1 MGLKVWATCV
11 CCCALFR
18 RRSLAGSRFPAETSL
33 DFFELERPRAP
44 KKSIAFQSVLVRYSL
59 GMPETSLSGRN
70 TRIARNVRRSISR
83 CMPCEN
89 AVMILPQKHTHPATL
104 YYLLLY
110 YTNTHAKY
118 TYTTSTRWLTSV
130 PSSLARG
137 DDAIRT
143 VGWMFFMWKIKELWW
158 IKPRERKMNVNSHL
172 WQISVGG
179 ESQMDLTI

>member
-1 MGLKVWATCV
+1 MKTIFTLDSKCECKHLSARYLRDTVSRDLVYNGALPVARPVWI
-11 CCCALFR
+11 F
-18 RRSLAGSRFPAETSL
+18 SSRAASS
-33 DFFELERPRAP
+33 P

-110 YTNTHAKY
+110 YTNTHPTLKY
-118 TYTTSTRWLTSV
+118 LYYDPLD
-130 PSSLARG
+130 G
-137 DDAIRT
+137 
-143 VGWMFFMWKIKELWW
+143 
-158 IKPRERKMNVNSHL
+158 
-172 WQISVGG
+172 
-179 ESQMDLTI
+179 

>member
-1 MGLKVWATCV
+1 MNVRLILNNKLWKQFLTFNNFYVRFKVWMQASI
-11 CCCALFR
+11 CALFTTQYR
-18 RRSLAGSRFPAETSL
+18 GISFTTGALPVARLVWIFSSRAASS
-33 DFFELERPRAP
+33 P

-110 YTNTHAKY
+110 YTNTHPTLKY
-118 TYTTSTRWLTSV
+118 LYYV
-130 PSSLARG
+130 
-137 DDAIRT
+137 
-143 VGWMFFMWKIKELWW
+143 
-158 IKPRERKMNVNSHL
+158 H
-172 WQISVGG
+172 
-179 ESQMDLTI
+179 